1 MLEINSNL
9 ANLIKAVYNNHIN
22 NNDGLLASYIPELA
36 KADKNLFAIAITTI
50 DGVTYS
56 HGDTEKLFT
65 LQSTSKPFTYGQAL
79 MDHGTEYVHT
89 RVGVEPSG
97 EAFNSI
103 IELEKNT
110 HRPFNPMIN
119 SGAIA
124 IASMLQDKV
133 ENHKLIKRDERLLNL
148 FSKLCNRKLSINEDV
163 FISEKKT
170 AHRNRAIA
178 HLLRHFEVIGND
190 IEESLDLYF
199 KQCSIELNVL
209 DLSQMASVLANGGV
223 HPITKERIFDHDNVT
238 KMIGLMFTCGLYDS
252 AGAWAFNVGI
262 PAKSG
267 VSGAIFGVI
276 PGRMSIAAY
285 SPLIDEHGHSVRGA
299 QAIKEIAE
307 RLKLNIFQ
315 KI

>member
-1 MLEINSNL
+1 MNQNLNKLLQDVYNSN
-9 ANLIKAVYNNHIN
+9 IKNNQ
-22 NNDGLLASYIPELA
+22 GLLASYIPELA
-36 KADKNLFAIAITTI
+36 KKRSDLFAISITTI

-56 HGDTEKLFT
+56 YGDSQELFT
-65 LQSTSKPFTYGQAL
+65 MQSTSKPFTYGQAL
-79 MDHGTEYVHT
+79 MDHGKEFVHN

-124 IASMLQDKV
+124 VASMIQDKV
-133 ENHKLIKRDERLLNL
+133 EGPNLIKRDDRVLNL
-148 FSKLCNRKLSINEDV
+148 FSKLCNRKLKIDDAV
-163 FISEKKT
+163 FSSEKKT

-178 HLLRHFEVIGND
+178 HLLRHFEVIGDD

-199 KQCSIELNVL
+199 KQCSIDLNVI
-209 DLSQMASVLANGGV
+209 DLSQMAAVLANGGIQPV
-223 HPITKERIFDHDNVT
+223 SKQKIYDKEIVS
-238 KMIGLMFTCGLYDS
+238 KMIGLMFTCGLYNS

-267 VSGAIFGVI
+267 VSGAIFAVI
-276 PGRMSIAAY
+276 PGQMGISAY
-285 SPLIDEHGHSVRGA
+285 SPLIDEHGHSIRGTRA
-299 QAIKEIAE
+299 LEEIAKK
-307 RLKLNIFQ
+307 LNLNIFQ
-315 KI
+315 NK

>member
-1 MLEINSNL
+1 MNSDINKLIQEIYENNLNNSQ
-9 ANLIKAVYNNHIN
+9 
-22 NNDGLLASYIPELA
+22 GLLASYIPELA
-36 KADKNLFAIAITTI
+36 KINPSLFAIAITTV
-50 DGVTYS
+50 DGKTHSY
-56 HGDTEKLFT
+56 GDTQNLFT
-65 LQSTSKPFTYGQAL
+65 MQSTSKPFTYGQAL
-79 MDHGTEYVHT
+79 MDHGADFVHS

-103 IELEKNT
+103 IELEKDT

-124 IASMLQDKV
+124 VASMIQDKI
-133 ENHKLIKRDERLLNL
+133 ENQQIIKREERLVNL
-148 FSKLCNRKLSINEDV
+148 FSTLCNRKLSTNETV
-163 FISEKKT
+163 FLSEKKT

-178 HLLRHFEVIGND
+178 HLLRHFEVIGDD

-209 DLSQMASVLANGGV
+209 DLSQMAAVLANGGV
-223 HPITKERIFDHDNVT
+223 QPVSHEKIYDTEIAT

-267 VSGAIFGVI
+267 VSGGIFGVI
-276 PGRMSIAAY
+276 PGRMGIAAY

-299 QAIKEIAE
+299 NALKEISQK
-307 RLKLNIFQ
+307 LKLNIFHY
-315 KI
+315 

>member
-1 MLEINSNL
+1 M
-9 ANLIKAVYNNHIN
+9 
-22 NNDGLLASYIPELA
+22 
-36 KADKNLFAIAITTI
+36 
-50 DGVTYS
+50 
-56 HGDTEKLFT
+56 
-65 LQSTSKPFTYGQAL
+65 QSTSKPFTYGQAL
-79 MDHGTEYVHT
+79 MDHGKDFVHS

-103 IELEKNT
+103 IELEKDT

-124 IASMLQDKV
+124 IANMIQDKQ
-133 ENHKLIKRDERLLNL
+133 ENNKLIKREERLLNL
-148 FSKLCNRKLSINEDV
+148 FSKLCNKKLSINEAV
-163 FISEKKT
+163 FFSEKKT

-178 HLLRHFEVIGND
+178 HLLRHFEVIGDD

-209 DLSQMASVLANGGV
+209 DLSQMASVLANGGI
-223 HPITKERIFDHDNVT
+223 HPVSQEKIYDKNIVT

-276 PGRMSIAAY
+276 PGKMGIAAY
-285 SPLIDEHGHSVRGA
+285 SPLIDEHGHSIRGA
-299 QAIKEIAE
+299 KAIEEIAE
-307 RLKLNIFQ
+307 KLKLNIFQ
-315 KI
+315 N